1 MFGKQ
6 ISQKWINMILC
17 TILVIMNVMLIYSV
31 AFINKK
37 IDNEQAA
44 EYRKSRY
51 TQLSQQLADAS
62 VFLTN
67 EVRKF
72 VVTGNINNMQNYWNE
87 VNLDKR
93 RDNAIDQ
100 LAQSDLPVY
109 EMKLLNIAKQNS
121 DLLISMENRAMALTV
136 KGLHMYGERLPKE
149 VSGYILNT
157 SEKEMTKEEALAAAK
172 DLVFSEEY
180 ETSKNIITDSISDF
194 QDAMNQR
201 LSMEL
206 SQARIMTRMAMQLQ
220 KILIFMLMGMIGV
233 MFFIFYKMVVLPVQ
247 TYTEKIRNISGIDES
262 QPFLNP
268 FGSSEMQLLGQKFNE
283 VYQMFMKSSS
293 AKSDFLSSMSHEI
306 RTPLNAIIGYEY
318 LLADTK
324 LDDIQQSYVEN
335 ISRSSKNLLSII
347 NNILDFSK
355 IEKKGYELDEIHFN
369 LSELFMHMQELF
381 LPQATY
387 KGIEFQI
394 SLEKNSCKIL
404 KGDAGK
410 LNQIIVNLIS
420 NALKF
425 TGSGKVAVQAAAR
438 QLEGES
444 QEVKIH
450 VRDTGIGIKQSELE
464 KIFRSFTQADER
476 ITRKY
481 GGTGLGLN
489 ISKRMTEF
497 LGGTLRVK
505 SVYGKGSEFTVI
517 IPMKRGDENKVDSEN
532 KKVEIT
538 SFFPVFQDK
547 RVLLVDDN
555 ETNLIMEQEIL
566 RKLKF
571 EVSTAV
577 KGREAVKK
585 AESVKFD
592 LIFMDLRMPGMDG
605 FTAAK
610 EIRNHGVNADTCIL
624 ALTGDAEQSAFDRA
638 KKAGI
643 NDYLVK
649 PFQTEALAQM
659 ALFYLDKKNREKSFG
674 SFSETGNI
682 CKKRP
687 VYYLDIRGCS
697 LRFQEDMQLYREL
710 LVRFMNKYEGFILT
724 LGRQENME
732 QKDLGLQLH
741 TMKGICGTIGADFL
755 MEKIIKMEE
764 IRNQNPFNLNLWE
777 KTGKDTISIYKKTTE
792 EMEKFLN
799 TQKAQADNDLLNN
812 VCIPLENNTSE
823 LIIKLQK
830 LLGDGDFSAGDF
842 FQVIEKQL
850 VKSMKKEEFENLKD
864 AVLQFNFE
872 EACKILEKAGL
883 KNV

>member
-72 VVTGNINNMQNYWNE
+72 VVTGNIKNMQNYWNE
-87 VNLDKR
+87 VNLNKR

-438 QLEGES
+438 QLEGDR
-444 QEVKIH
+444 QEVMIH

-497 LGGTLRVK
+497 LGGTLNVK

-566 RKLKF
+566 RKLNF

-585 AESVKFD
+585 AESDKFD

-649 PFQTEALAQM
+649 PFQTEDLAQM
-659 ALFYLDKKNREKSFG
+659 ALFYLDKKNKGKSFG